1 MGTEVRRYA
10 GDRRGGAANG
20 VLVAAS
26 GVLLALADALLH
38 PLLVLPLIIAQLTDS
53 LVAAGAGAAIAGVA
67 WFLPQPLGA
76 WVVGGRRK
84 LAWAAG
90 AALVRAAAIALLA
103 YVLAQ
108 AAGAGDPN
116 LLRSLLICYGAYVLA
131 GGFAH
136 VAFAGVLDRA
146 VPHGGRPAL
155 LAVRALLG
163 TAAAAAAGLIIYRVF
178 DDAGSPFPRNAERL
192 ATGAAVA
199 LVAAAFLVA
208 LVREPGRLGV
218 SPAAPIGR
226 TLRQVGD
233 ALADPSLRRYL
244 LMRTPLALAAALDP
258 FYILYAR
265 REFDVPLRIAGAY
278 LVALVLARL
287 LSTALWRPIAARHGP
302 KAVLQGAALVR
313 ILIPLVALLLP
324 YLADT
329 PLYRE
334 RVTDPETIQTLFG
347 LVFVGIGVALGAQIL
362 ANHAYLVAIAPA
374 DRRPAYV
381 GVANAILALVA
392 ATPLLVG
399 AALDR
404 DAGFRNLF
412 LVAVLVGFVAVV
424 ATGALTNPA
433 PKPRVSPEAWRL
445 RRARP

>member
-1 MGTEVRRYA
+1 MSTEFRRYA
-10 GDRRGGAANG
+10 GDRRGGATNG
-20 VLVAAS
+20 VLFAAS
-26 GVLLALADALLH
+26 GMLLALADALLH
-38 PLLVLPLIIAQLTDS
+38 PLLVLPLIVAQLTDS
-53 LVAAGAGAAIAGVA
+53 WLAVGAVAAIAGGM
-67 WFLPQPLGA
+67 WFVPQPLAA

-116 LLRSLLICYGAYVLA
+116 LLRSLLICYAAYVLA

-136 VAFAGVLDRA
+136 VAFAGVVDRA

-155 LAVRALLG
+155 LAIRSLLG
-163 TAAAAAAGLIIYRVF
+163 TAAAAAAGMIVYRVF
-178 DDAGSPFPRNAERL
+178 DDPGSPFPRNAEL
-192 ATGAAVA
+192 LTTGAAVA
-199 LVAAAFLVA
+199 LVAAACLVA
-208 LVREPGRLGV
+208 LTKEPGRLGPT
-218 SPAAPIGR
+218 PAAPFGR
-226 TLRQVGD
+226 RLRQSAA
-233 ALADPSLRRYL
+233 ALGDPSLRRYL
-244 LMRTPLALAAALDP
+244 LMRIPLALAAALDP
-258 FYILYAR
+258 FYLLYAQ
-265 REFDVPLRIAGAY
+265 REFGIPLRIAGAY

-287 LSTALWRPIAARHGP
+287 VSTVLWRPIAARHGP

-324 YLADT
+324 YLAET
-329 PLYRE
+329 PLYRQ
-334 RVTDPETIQTLFG
+334 RVTDPATIHALFG
-347 LVFVGIGVALGAQIL
+347 VVFVGVGVALGAQIL

-381 GVANAILALVA
+381 GVANAVIAVVA
-392 ATPLLVG
+392 ATPLAVG
-399 AALDR
+399 LALDR

-433 PKPRVSPEAWRL
+433 PTPRLAPGAWRL